1 MRNDFLAHH
10 GILGQKWGI
19 RRYQNPDGSLTA
31 AGRER
36 YGVSEGGGV
45 GDISS
50 AKGIKRRLNDV
61 DKAIVRNKAKRG
73 RALAKVNSK
82 MWQSQ
87 NAKNA
92 TKAEKHSEYIRK
104 GEDEISKLLKKAE
117 SKGYEVN
124 SKAVYRNVSSG
135 GEIIGKTLL
144 NSALATAVLLPFG
157 RAAVIPS
164 WSTVRGTEYKV
175 KEKGERSSS
184 FGDKLAEA
192 NRKAIESRS
201 INMAVE
207 KGLEE
212 NRRRQEEEKR
222 KKKR

>member
-73 RALAKVNSK
+73 SALAKVNSK
-82 MWQSQ
+82 MWKSQ

-92 TKAEKHSEYIRK
+92 SKAEKHSEYIRK
-104 GEDEISKLLKKAE
+104 GEDEISKLLKKAK

-135 GEIIGKTLL
+135 AEIIGKTLL

-175 KEKGERSSS
+175 KDARQVAREYDRKTEWDKWDEEKS
-184 FGDKLAEA
+184 DNLW
-192 NRKAIESRS
+192 RKAYAS
-201 INMAVE
+201 
-207 KGLEE
+207 EE
-212 NRRRQEEEKR
+212 LEEKR